1 MSSGRILP
9 TRIGRAGLSL
19 LPGIERLYRGSDNG
33 LDQLA
38 LMPTLLLICGALR
51 QGSLNRKLLV
61 AAGQRWP
68 GDTVMADLD
77 MPLYNGDIE
86 EAEGI
91 PEAATRIKRQIEAA
105 DAVAISTPEYNQSIS
120 GVLKNALDWVSRG
133 EGNPWRDKPV
143 AIMSATAGRAGGA
156 RAQYALRLA
165 LNTFQPRLLTGPE
178 VMVAH
183 AQKEFDPEGRLVG
196 ESYQKALEALV
207 GKLASEAVR

>member
-1 MSSGRILP
+1 MP
-9 TRIGRAGLSL
+9 
-19 LPGIERLYRGSDNG
+19 
-33 LDQLA
+33 
-38 LMPTLLLICGALR
+38 MPTLLLICGALR
-51 QGSLNRKLLV
+51 QGSFNRKLLV
-61 AAGQRWP
+61 AAGQHWL
-68 GDTVMADLD
+68 GETVMADLD
-77 MPLYNGDIE
+77 MPLYDGDVE
-86 EAEGI
+86 EAKGI
-91 PEAATRIKRQIEAA
+91 PEAATRIKRQIAAA

-183 AQKEFDPEGRLVG
+183 AQKEFDQEGRLVS
-196 ESYQKALEALV
+196 ESYQKALGALV

>member
-1 MSSGRILP
+1 
-9 TRIGRAGLSL
+9 
-19 LPGIERLYRGSDNG
+19 
-33 LDQLA
+33 
-38 LMPTLLLICGALR
+38 MPNLLLICGALR
-51 QGSLNRKLLV
+51 KGSLNRKLLIE
-61 AAGQRWP
+61 AGQLWS
-68 GDTVMADLD
+68 GETVMADLD

-86 EAEGI
+86 ETEGI
-91 PEAATRIKRQIEAA
+91 PEAAIRVKRQIEAA

-133 EGNPWRDKPV
+133 EGNPWRDTPV

-196 ESYQKALEALV
+196 ESYQRALEALV
-207 GKLASEAVR
+207 RKLASEAVR

>member
-1 MSSGRILP
+1 
-9 TRIGRAGLSL
+9 
-19 LPGIERLYRGSDNG
+19 
-33 LDQLA
+33 
-38 LMPTLLLICGALR
+38 MPTLLLISGALR
-51 QGSLNRKLLV
+51 QGSLNRKLLA
-61 AAGQRWP
+61 AAGRHWP

-86 EAEGI
+86 ETEGV

-165 LNTFQPRLLTGPE
+165 LNTFQPKLLTGPE

>member
-1 MSSGRILP
+1 
-9 TRIGRAGLSL
+9 
-19 LPGIERLYRGSDNG
+19 
-33 LDQLA
+33 
-38 LMPTLLLICGALR
+38 
-51 QGSLNRKLLV
+51 
-61 AAGQRWP
+61 
-68 GDTVMADLD
+68 MADLD
-77 MPLYNGDIE
+77 MPLYNGDVE
-86 EAEGI
+86 ETEGI
-91 PEAATRIKRQIEAA
+91 PGAATRIKRQIEAA

-133 EGNPWRDKPV
+133 EGNPLRDKPV

-183 AQKEFDPEGRLVG
+183 AAREFDPEGRLVG
-196 ESYQKALEALV
+196 EGYQKALEALV